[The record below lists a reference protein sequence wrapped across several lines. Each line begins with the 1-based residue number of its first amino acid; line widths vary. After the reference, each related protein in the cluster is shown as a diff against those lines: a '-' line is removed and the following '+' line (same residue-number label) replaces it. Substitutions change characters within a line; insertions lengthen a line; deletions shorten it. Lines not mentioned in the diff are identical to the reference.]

1 MTKESDRERISRH
14 VEAFLSSGGQ
24 IEVVP
29 SSRVCPRHMEWA
41 ARRGM
46 DYSEWDAIGG
56 SDWYRRDGSYQLD
69 AEDFEED

>member
-14 VEAFLSSGGQ
+14 VEAFLLAGGQ

-29 SSRVCPRHMEWA
+29 ADRVCPRHMEWV

-56 SDWYRRDGSYQLD
+56 SDWYRRDGRFQLGP
-69 AEDFEED
+69 EDLEED